1 MTRTLKLFLGVLVA
15 LAFLALVGW
24 YFYHQTEGL
33 FRGPEITLLEP
44 VSGETITEPIVNIKG
59 TTKNLQSLTLNGF
72 TITTNE
78 NGVFNEVRP
87 LLPGLNVS
95 KIVGTDRF
103 GRSNE
108 VRFEIFHP
116 TFSTPK

>member
-1 MTRTLKLFLGVLVA
+1 MTRTLKIIMSAALA

-44 VSGETITEPIVNIKG
+44 VSGETVTEPVVNIKG
-59 TTKNLQSLTLNGF
+59 ATKNLQSLTLNGF

-87 LLPGLNVS
+87 LLPGLNVW

-103 GRSNE
+103 SRSNE
-108 VRFEIFHP
+108 VKFEIFHP
-116 TFSTPK
+116 TTTTTE